1 MAKITVTK
9 VQPNLT
15 VTAPDGSKRLL
26 VSTPI
31 GIAGPKGDTGPNGQ
45 FGGPTGPIGPTG
57 VGLSGAT
64 LVNYELIFTLTTGQ
78 TLNVG
83 YIRGTTG
90 SAGATGP
97 AGSGGCGGS
106 LETLV
111 PSPAGY
117 YPYASIFVDPYGRV
131 TGASGATDIA
141 SQSSLIQLFQ
151 GISAMQQSIDVLLTN
166 FGNSGVVGGTF

>member
-15 VTAPDGSKRLL
+15 VTSPDGSKKLL

-31 GIAGPKGDTGPNGQ
+31 GIAGPRGDTGPSGD
-45 FGGPTGPIGPTG
+45 FGGPPGPTGNTG

-64 LVNYELIFTLTTGQ
+64 LVNYELILTLTSGQ

-83 YIRGTTG
+83 YIRGE
-90 SAGATGP
+90 TGP
-97 AGSGGCGGS
+97 TGISGSGGCGGS
-106 LETLV
+106 LETLS
-111 PSPAGY
+111 PNPAGY
-117 YPYASIFVDPYGRV
+117 YPYASIFIDQYGRV

-151 GISAMQQSIDVLLTN
+151 GISAMQQELNTFIGT
-166 FGNSGVVGGTF
+166 FTNSGIVGGTW